1 MLFVI
6 GFQIL
11 KMQVLN
17 RQSIRLLTKVAPS
30 ISIYQQPVGAA
41 IFKRNYSD
49 SNADEIDVHGKKFKK
64 DEWSNATP
72 RIIELVGRNL
82 HKDPNHPIGILR
94 NLIESRF
101 KGLGYTFYSD
111 FDPVVSVYENFD
123 VLGFPEDHPGRSKSD
138 TYYLDKKTL
147 LRTHTSAH
155 EHECFVNC
163 PTPGYFISG
172 DVYRRDEI
180 DRTHYPAFHQMEG
193 ARIWNRK
200 DFENEE
206 KFLQKIQDDINQIPK
221 TEIIV
226 EDTTPPFDA
235 KTNPKQDYM
244 SDKEVDLVSQHL
256 KRTLEV
262 LVNEVFNEAKKSAKL
277 AGSTEE
283 YLNEPLK
290 VRWVEAYF
298 PWTAPSWEIEVW
310 WKGEWLE
317 CCGCGVVREQVLTN
331 SGIKDTIGWAFGI
344 GLDRIA
350 MLLFGIPDIRLFWT
364 FDERFRSQ
372 FKQGVIS
379 TFKPYSKYPGSTRD
393 VSFWLPKLEESET
406 TIPKLHENDLMEIV
420 RETAG
425 DLTESVKLIDEFV
438 HPKTG
443 KKSQCYRINYQ
454 SMDRNVTNEEI
465 NDFNETVRNILVNK
479 YQVTLR

>member
-1 MLFVI
+1 
-6 GFQIL
+6 
-11 KMQVLN
+11 
-17 RQSIRLLTKVAPS
+17 
-30 ISIYQQPVGAA
+30 
-41 IFKRNYSD
+41 
-49 SNADEIDVHGKKFKK
+49 
-64 DEWSNATP
+64 
-72 RIIELVGRNL
+72 
-82 HKDPNHPIGILR
+82 
-94 NLIESRF
+94 
-101 KGLGYTFYSD
+101 
-111 FDPVVSVYENFD
+111 
-123 VLGFPEDHPGRSKSD
+123 
-138 TYYLDKKTL
+138 
-147 LRTHTSAH
+147 
-155 EHECFVNC
+155 
-163 PTPGYFISG
+163 
-172 DVYRRDEI
+172 
-180 DRTHYPAFHQMEG
+180 MEG